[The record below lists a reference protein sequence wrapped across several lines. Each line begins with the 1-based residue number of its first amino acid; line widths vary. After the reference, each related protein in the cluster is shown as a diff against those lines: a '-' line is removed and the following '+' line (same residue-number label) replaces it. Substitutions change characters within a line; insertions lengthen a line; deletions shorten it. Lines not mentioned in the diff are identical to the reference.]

1 MNRLLIKLSHE
12 AVAWVILSLA
22 LVLSPH
28 LPRLPIW
35 IIILIPLL
43 FIWRLAAIDRPRLF
57 PAKWPLLL
65 LIILVSIATAIHY
78 GTLIGK
84 TAGTAILAFLLAV
97 KLLESRTDRDYMF
110 LIALSFFIIVTNF
123 LFSQSIPTVIFM
135 LSTVVVLIMSL
146 IIINQ
151 QQAPLGIRAR
161 FKMAAIMV
169 LQGLPLMLVMFV
181 LFPRI
186 PGSIW
191 HIPDDAISARTG
203 LSDTMSPGNIS
214 SLIQSNEVAFRV
226 NFEQTPPAR
235 QYLYWRAMV
244 LWYFDGTTWEQG
256 NPNLNPRPSLENF
269 SPAINYTI
277 TLEPHDKKWLFALD
291 MPVSAPA
298 DSEYTNNFVLRAKKD
313 ISSLHQYPL
322 QSYIEYRI
330 EKDLSIW
337 EKNAGLKLPFDR
349 NPRALELGRR
359 WRQQLVEPE
368 AIIQHALREFNQQ
381 NYRYTLTPPLTR
393 SRNPVDQFLF
403 DTRQG
408 FCEHYAS
415 SFTTLMRAAG
425 IPARVVIGYQ
435 GGTKNPFNDYFTVR
449 QSDAHAW
456 SEVWLK
462 DRGWIRVD
470 PTAAIAPN
478 RIERNLAA
486 ALPRNE
492 SMPLHIRM
500 DTGMIRQLRFY
511 WDAIDNGWKQ
521 WVIGYDNKRQ
531 AELIN
536 KLFNQQLSMT
546 NIVLM
551 MLSIFFA
558 LSLVIALYIIKPF
571 RKTECDPVQRLYY
584 RFCDKLARHGMIR
597 NSYEGPMD
605 YSQRAEQQF
614 PDQSP
619 IIRRIVR
626 LYINQ
631 RYRSHND
638 PEQFIKLRKLIKSL
652 RIKLTSQATVVPL
665 TRHSGEG
672 QNPSASKK

>member
-1 MNRLLIKLSHE
+1 MNRLLKLSHE
-12 AVAWVILSLA
+12 PVAWVILSLA

-28 LPRLPIW
+28 LPRLPFW
-35 IIILIPLL
+35 ILILIPLL
-43 FIWRLAAIDRPRLF
+43 FVWRLAAIDRPRLF
-57 PAKWPLLL
+57 PPKWPLLL
-65 LIILVSIATAIHY
+65 LIILVAIATAGHY

-135 LSTVVVLIMSL
+135 LLTVVILLMSL

-151 QQAPLGIRAR
+151 QQAPLNIRTR
-161 FKMAAIMV
+161 FRMASIMV

-186 PGSIW
+186 PGPIW
-191 HIPDDAISARTG
+191 HIPDDAKSARTG

-226 NFEQTPPAR
+226 NFEQAPPAR
-235 QYLYWRAMV
+235 HQLYWRALV

-256 NPNLNPRPSLENF
+256 NRNQTPRPILESF

-291 MPVSAPA
+291 MPATAPA
-298 DSEYTNNFVLRAKKD
+298 DSQYTNDFLLRSKNK
-313 ISSLHQYPL
+313 ISALHQYRL
-322 QSYIEYRI
+322 QSYIDYRI
-330 EKDLSIW
+330 GKDLSIW
-337 EKNAGLKLPFDR
+337 EKSAGLKLPEDR
-349 NPRALELGRR
+349 NPRALELARR

-368 AIIQHALREFNQQ
+368 AIVRHALREYNQQ
-381 NYRYTLTPPLTR
+381 DFHYTLTPPLTLGR
-393 SRNPVDQFLF
+393 HPVDQFLF
-403 DTRQG
+403 ETRKG

-435 GGTKNPFNDYFTVR
+435 GGTKNPFNDYYSVR

-462 DRGWIRVD
+462 GKGWVRID

-486 ALPRNE
+486 ALPANE

-500 DTGMIRQLRFY
+500 NIGLIRQLRFY

-521 WVIGYDNKRQ
+521 WVIGYDTKQ
-531 AELIN
+531 QTELLK
-536 KLFNQQLSMT
+536 KLFDQELSLT
-546 NIVLM
+546 NLALM
-551 MLSIFFA
+551 MLGIFFTV
-558 LSLVIALYIIKPF
+558 SLIIALFILQPF
-571 RKTECDPVQRLYY
+571 RKTESDPVQLLYH
-584 RFCDKLARHGMIR
+584 RFCDKLGRHGVIR
-597 NSYEGPMD
+597 NTYEGPMD
-605 YSQRAEQQF
+605 YSQRAAQQF
-614 PDQSP
+614 PDQGP
-619 IIRRIVR
+619 IIRQIVH

-638 PEQFIKLRKLIKSL
+638 PAQFTRLRQLIKSL
-652 RIKLTSQATVVPL
+652 TIKPISQA
-665 TRHSGEG
+665 
-672 QNPSASKK
+672 QKN

>member
-1 MNRLLIKLSHE
+1 MNQLAKLSHE
-12 AVAWVILSLA
+12 PVAWVILSLA

-43 FIWRLAAIDRPRLF
+43 FIWRLAAINRPRLF
-57 PAKWPLLL
+57 PAKWLLFI
-65 LIILVSIATAIHY
+65 LIILVAIATAGYY

-97 KLLESRTDRDYMF
+97 KLLESRADRDYML

-135 LSTVVVLIMSL
+135 LITVVVLVMSL

-151 QQAPLGIRAR
+151 QQAPLDIKTR
-161 FKMAAIMV
+161 FKMASIMV

-186 PGSIW
+186 PGPIW
-191 HIPDDAISARTG
+191 HIPDDAESARTG

-214 SLIQSNEVAFRV
+214 RLIQSNEVAFRV
-226 NFEQTPPAR
+226 NFEQQPPAR
-235 QYLYWRAMV
+235 HQLYWRAMV

-256 NPNLNPRPSLENF
+256 NTNQNPMPVLEGF
-269 SPAINYTI
+269 SPAINYTV

-291 MPVSAPA
+291 MPTAATA
-298 DSEYTNNFVLRAKKD
+298 DSQYTNNFMLRAKNN
-313 ISSLHQYPL
+313 ITSLHQYQL
-322 QSYIEYRI
+322 QSFLDYRI
-330 EKDLSIW
+330 EKDLSSW
-337 EKNAGLKLPFDR
+337 EKSAGLKLPENR
-349 NPRALELGRR
+349 NPRAVQLGSL
-359 WRQQLVEPE
+359 WHQQIKKPE

-381 NYRYTLTPPLTR
+381 NFHYTLSPPLTQ
-393 SRNPVDQFLF
+393 SRHPVDQFLF
-403 DTRQG
+403 DTRKG

-425 IPARVVIGYQ
+425 IPSRVVIGYQ
-435 GGTKNPFNDYFTVR
+435 GGTQNPLNNYFSVR

-462 DRGWIRVD
+462 GKGWIRID

-486 ALPRNE
+486 ALPANE
-492 SMPLHIRM
+492 SMPLHLRM
-500 DTGMIRQLRFY
+500 DIGLIRQLRFY

-521 WVIGYDNKRQ
+521 WVIGYDTKQQR
-531 AELIN
+531 EFLN
-536 KLFNQQLSMT
+536 KLFDQQLSLADLAL
-546 NIVLM
+546 I
-551 MLSIFFA
+551 MLSVFFVVT
-558 LSLVIALYIIKPF
+558 LIIALFILKPL
-571 RKTECDPVQRLYY
+571 RKTENDPVQLLYLK
-584 RFCDKLARHGMIR
+584 FCNKLARHGVVR
-597 NSYEGPMD
+597 DAYEGPMD

-619 IIRRIVR
+619 VIRRIIR
-626 LYINQ
+626 LYVNQ
-631 RYRSHND
+631 RYRSISN
-638 PEQFIKLRKLIKSL
+638 PEQLNNLRRLIKTLSL
-652 RIKLTSQATVVPL
+652 KQISQA
-665 TRHSGEG
+665 
-672 QNPSASKK
+672 